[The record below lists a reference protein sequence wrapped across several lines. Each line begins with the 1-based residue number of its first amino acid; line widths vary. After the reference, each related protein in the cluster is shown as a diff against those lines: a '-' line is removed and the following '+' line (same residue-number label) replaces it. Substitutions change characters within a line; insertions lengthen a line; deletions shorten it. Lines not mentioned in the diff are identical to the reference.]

1 MSLHASLIVDRGGMD
16 AFEQLAADIFW
27 NEGYW
32 VRTSVKVELTREE
45 KIRIGKHSTPRWEID
60 LIAYRA
66 TTNELQALECKSYL
80 DSGGVHAAH
89 FEPGA
94 KYANRYKLFHD
105 DLLRETVL
113 ERLRLQCVERDLC
126 PADVSVRLGL
136 IYGHATPGNAA
147 LLKLKFEKEGWDLYD
162 ADWLFGHLQQMAA
175 DSYENST
182 ASVVAKL
189 LLRSQRGSLR
199 RAMKLNEVSSRTLD

>member
-1 MSLHASLIVDRGGMD
+1 MVSLIIDRTRMD

-32 VRTSVKVELTREE
+32 VRTTVKVELTREE

-66 TTNELQALECKSYL
+66 TTNELLALECKSYL

-94 KYANRYKLFHD
+94 KYAHRYKLFHD
-105 DLLRETVL
+105 ALLRETVL
-113 ERLRLQCVERDLC
+113 ERLRLQCVERCLC
-126 PADVSVRLGL
+126 PANVTVRLGL
-136 IYGHATPGNAA
+136 IYGYATKTNAA
-147 LLKLKFEKEGWDLYD
+147 LLEQRFQKEDWVLYD
-162 ADWLFGHLQQMAA
+162 ADWLFGHLQQMA
-175 DSYENST
+175 DGSYENST
-182 ASVVAKL
+182 AAVVAKL
-189 LLRSQRGSLR
+189 LLRSQRKRLPDRDPCPEKLSL
-199 RAMKLNEVSSRTLD
+199 AAQIG

>member
-1 MSLHASLIVDRGGMD
+1 MD

-66 TTNELQALECKSYL
+66 TTNELLALECKSYL

-94 KYANRYKLFHD
+94 KYAHRYKLFHD
-105 DLLRETVL
+105 ALLCDTVL
-113 ERLRLQCVERDLC
+113 ERLRLQCVERGLC
-126 PADVSVRLGL
+126 PADVTARLGL
-136 IYGHATPGNAA
+136 IYGHATDGNAA
-147 LLKLKFEKEGWDLYD
+147 LLKSKFEAERWELFD
-162 ADWLFGHLQQMAA
+162 AEWLLGNLKKMAVG
-175 DSYENST
+175 SYENST
-182 ASVVAKL
+182 AAVVAKL
-189 LLRSQRGSLR
+189 LLRTRGKSVGGAIELTSASGR
-199 RAMKLNEVSSRTLD
+199 MLD

>member
-1 MSLHASLIVDRGGMD
+1 MLSLIIDRTRID

-45 KIRIGKHSTPRWEID
+45 KIRIGRHSTLRWEID

-66 TTNELQALECKSYL
+66 TTNELLALECKSYL

-94 KYANRYKLFHD
+94 KYAHRYKLFHD
-105 DLLRETVL
+105 ALLRETVL
-113 ERLRLQCVERDLC
+113 ERLRLQCVERCLC
-126 PADVSVRLGL
+126 PANVTVHLGL
-136 IYGHATPGNAA
+136 IYGHATKTNAA
-147 LLKLKFEKEGWDLYD
+147 LLKLKFEEAGWALYD
-162 ADWLFGHLQQMAA
+162 DDWLFGHLEQMAA
-175 DSYENST
+175 GSYENST
-182 ASVVAKL
+182 ATVVAKM
-189 LLRSQRGSLR
+189 LLRSERASLR
-199 RAMKLNEVSSRTLD
+199 RDAKPHPEMALPRVRTH